1 MGGGNRKPNEPENE
15 KNPLERP
22 VKPPA
27 EAEFDA
33 ADNMLDE
40 TDKAAEKKNT
50 GSQDGRGA
58 GDNPAAQKVEPGM
71 EVKLG
76 GEKWKIDNLVPD
88 KGLVVLKQEGRGR
101 GFAVIG
107 EITTPEELK
116 EKYVETEVGGRKLY
130 SLKGDKKGAAYEVV
144 PGLSG
149 EGKVQL
155 FPRHDF
161 RFVSSDEIKGVLE
174 AQQRVERVQR
184 MADALRFPKGKEVNY
199 DYENWKV
206 AEVLGDKGRVLL
218 HNPEHGK
225 DYALVTTSVTKEQL
239 EKDYTKVQVGKDE
252 LYISEKGQVMQRSPM
267 PQRGDKIQL
276 WPKHEYEAPT
286 FGQLDA
292 AIAAQEKAAAKAA
305 KPAET
310 AKAEK
315 PAGEKKAPGAAESVK
330 PGDHFDVD
338 GEKLVV
344 AEVDKT
350 GKYALIEEK
359 PGNRPARV
367 INPSIEEMTR
377 DFKPLEVGDKVYY
390 INDSTGEVYEPTGNG
405 RELKEVQNR
414 SAWPVKDLK
423 VAASEEF
430 KDIFKAVD
438 ANDKVGGEREIN
450 GHKVKVTS
458 DGPMRTLNI
467 DGKDYRLFGS
477 SWFSHDF
484 TGPNGKVLPHGD
496 VKIHVYGKDPKDLA
510 KVQAELIPEL
520 IRATEPGGPLHGKL
534 GGFKTHDPMHMVKDG
549 WENVT
554 PINDGRSDKFMPGP
568 TGQNAKGFTIYPRDA
583 EAAKQVQEYLGKFL
597 AERGLRMDEKVDSK
611 NVGDRSLDKSSNRVS
626 LERDLY
632 EVGIVGKGE
641 QGALLPAEQEAA
653 IKEFAEKKVAAGA
666 KGWEQFKSAADLY
679 TDESRTMLKDA
690 VLKQLNQEFRL
701 DPRLCSLAY
710 ADAVPG
716 ETQRRVMLVSN
727 DGSHNHKGSY
737 YLDESKAR
745 KEKDIT
751 YDSEGKLKTGLTGR
765 PAMYEIAKVL
775 SESTGKDLDPAI
787 LRAEQVARI
796 NAILPV
802 EEAAAVN
809 ALKSTLKY
817 AEDAASRRLPG
828 ENGLHKL
835 EQPLKL
841 NLGGKPLNI
850 GAIEVVDGQI
860 YLKSAEDGTRY
871 RAQPWLDAITEGLRE
886 RAAAKDGTSYS
897 AKQALAQ
904 LEGNLEARV
913 ALVNALAKEYAFN
926 TRVLTPPATEKA
938 AEIVAGKPLRKGA
951 GSQVFSGNFTP
962 SGGAAEIGVTEGGG
976 YKVTEKGGE
985 KGGAVP
991 RRFEEIPREEI
1002 AQMRERIMN
1011 EKKLSAEDRAAS
1023 LRVLE
1028 LAQEGDPRAR
1038 EAIGRAMAEV
1048 KRGGFDKTTGAAV
1061 GVGIVVSALAGWY
1074 AYYKMQQAR
1083 EPYVPK
1089 AVVR

>member
-1 MGGGNRKPNEPENE
+1 MGGGNRKPDQTENDR
-15 KNPLERP
+15 KPLDRP
-22 VKPPA
+22 IKPPA

-40 TDKAAEKKNT
+40 TDKAAEKRVGSPET
-50 GSQDGRGA
+50 GGA
-58 GDNPAAQKVEPGM
+58 GDSPAGQKVEPGM
-71 EVKLG
+71 EVKLD
-76 GEKWKIDNLVPD
+76 GEKWKIDNLVPE

-101 GFAVIG
+101 GFAVVG
-107 EITTPEELK
+107 EITTPQDLK
-116 EKYVETEVGGRKLY
+116 EKYVETEVNGRKLY
-130 SLKGDKKGAAYEVV
+130 SLKGDKTGAAYEAV
-144 PGLSG
+144 PGLAG

-155 FPRHDF
+155 FPRHDYK
-161 RFVSSDEIKGVLE
+161 FVSSEEIKGVLE
-174 AQQRVERVQR
+174 AQQRVDRVKR
-184 MADALRFPKGKEVNY
+184 MADALRYPKGKEVEY
-199 DYENWKV
+199 DHNSWKV

-218 HNPEHGK
+218 HNPGYGK
-225 DYALVTTSVTKEQL
+225 DFALVSTSVTKEQL
-239 EKDYTKVQVGKDE
+239 DKDYAKIQVGEDT
-252 LYISEKGQVMQRSPM
+252 LYISEKGQVMERSPL
-267 PQRGDKIQL
+267 PQRGDKIEL

-286 FGQLDA
+286 FKELDA
-292 AIAAQEKAAAKAA
+292 AIAAKERAAAIT
-305 KPAET
+305 AEP
-310 AKAEK
+310 AKADK
-315 PAGEKKAPGAAESVK
+315 AAGEKRAPGAGETVK
-330 PGDHFDVD
+330 PGDHFDID

-390 INDSTGEVYEPTGNG
+390 INDSTGDVYEPTGNG

-414 SAWPVKDLK
+414 SAWPVKDLRG
-423 VAASEEF
+423 AASDAF
-430 KDIFKAVD
+430 KEIFQPKEASDNVS
-438 ANDKVGGEREIN
+438 GEREIN

-458 DGPMRTLNI
+458 DGPVRKVSI
-467 DGKDYRLFGS
+467 DGKEYKLYGN

-484 TGPNGKVLPHGD
+484 AGPNEKVIPHGD

-520 IRATEPGGPLHGKL
+520 MRATEPGGPLYGKL
-534 GGFKTHDPMHMVKDG
+534 GGFKTHDPMHMVQDG

-554 PINDGRSDKFMPGP
+554 PVNDGRTEKFMPGP

-597 AERGLRMDEKVDSK
+597 AERGLRMDEKVDTQ

-632 EVGIVGKGE
+632 EVGKVGKLTE
-641 QGALLPAEQEAA
+641 GALLLPEQESAL
-653 IKEFAEKKVAAGA
+653 KELAEKKIAAGA
-666 KGWEQFKSAADLY
+666 KGWEQFKTSADLY

-690 VLKQLNQEFRL
+690 VLGQLSREFKL
-701 DPRLCSLAY
+701 DPRLSSLVY
-710 ADAVPG
+710 ADALPG
-716 ETQRRVMLVSN
+716 DTQRRVMLVTN
-727 DGSHNHKGSY
+727 DGSHKHKGSY
-737 YLDESKAR
+737 YLDESRAR

-751 YDSEGKLKTGLTGR
+751 YDSDGKLKTGLTGR

-775 SESTGKDLDPAI
+775 SESSGKDLDPAI
-787 LRAEQVARI
+787 LRAEQVARV

-802 EEAAAVN
+802 EEAAAMN

-817 AEDAASRRLPG
+817 AEDAASRVLPS
-828 ENGLHKL
+828 EKGLYKL

-860 YLKSAEDGTRY
+860 YLKSADDGARY
-871 RAQPWLDAITEGLRE
+871 RAQPWLDAISEGLRE

-926 TRVLTPPATEKA
+926 TKVLSPPATDKA
-938 AEIVAGKPLRKGA
+938 ADIAAGKPLRKG
-951 GSQVFSGNFTP
+951 GGGQVFSGNITP
-962 SGGAAEIGVTEGGG
+962 AAGGAEIGATEAGG
-976 YKVTEKGGE
+976 YKVSEKGGE
-985 KGGAVP
+985 KGAVAT
-991 RRFEEIPREEI
+991 RRFEDIPREEI
-1002 AQMRERIMN
+1002 AKMRDRIMN

-1038 EAIGRAMAEV
+1038 EAIGRAMAEA

-1061 GVGIVVSALAGWY
+1061 GVGIVASALAGWY
-1074 AYYKMQQAR
+1074 AYYKLQQAR

-1089 AVVR
+1089 ASVR